1 MSHTKSNLYHLSV
14 AFIGPLRH
22 SFTAE
27 VNPYERLESELYQ
40 YLFLSSTRK
49 REKGWNE
56 DTFIQTHTK
65 NVSMITHILNSKCV
79 YHTQF
84 VFRWLAVILF
94 FCSPE
99 YIQAYSMWLKQMQC
113 ALKQEYVLF
122 AQFIPN
128 MFVSARST
136 HYAIKNKARQ
146 GYNTASVVRLVF
158 SQ

>member
-1 MSHTKSNLYHLSV
+1 MERRHIHSN
-14 AFIGPLRH
+14 
-22 SFTAE
+22 
-27 VNPYERLESELYQ
+27 
-40 YLFLSSTRK
+40 
-49 REKGWNE
+49 
-56 DTFIQTHTK
+56 THTK

-128 MFVSARST
+128 IFVSARST

-158 SQ
+158 SQWYDIVCLFSLRTSDSVVRHVSHHIKHMATYLLGRCKGDYVRWAAQ